1 MRVSELK
8 RQTKETD
15 IFIKLNLDGE
25 GNSKINTGVAFFDHM
40 LEQISKHGNFDLEV
54 QAEGD
59 LEVES
64 HHLIEDVG
72 IVLGKVFKEAVGDKK
87 GMERYGFYF
96 CPLDEAL
103 SRVILDFS
111 GRPYFVFEGE
121 FKRDLIGNCPTEMFE
136 HFFKSFSDSAEM
148 NLHIKIEGK
157 NDHHKIESCF
167 KAFARSLKMAT
178 RITGE
183 SVASTKG
190 VI

>member
-1 MRVSELK
+1 MRIAQFK
-8 RQTKETD
+8 RETKETD
-15 IFIKLNLDGE
+15 IFVKLNLDGF
-25 GNSKINTGVAFFDHM
+25 GDSKINTGVPFFDHM
-40 LEQISKHGNFDLEV
+40 LEQISKHGNFYLEV
-54 QAEGD
+54 KAKGD
-59 LEVES
+59 LEVEP

-103 SRVILDFS
+103 SRVVLDFS

-121 FKRDLIGNCPTEMFE
+121 FKRGLIGTCPTEMFE

-148 NLHIKIEGK
+148 NLNIKIEGK

-183 SVASTKG
+183 NVASTKG